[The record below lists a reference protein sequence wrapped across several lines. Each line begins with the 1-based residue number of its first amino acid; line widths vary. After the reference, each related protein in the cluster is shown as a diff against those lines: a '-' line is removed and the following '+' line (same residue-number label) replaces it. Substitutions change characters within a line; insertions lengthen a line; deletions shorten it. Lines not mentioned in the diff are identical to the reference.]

1 MQIRTAV
8 KTDAEGILAHCR
20 RVLGE
25 TDFLMT
31 ETEEF
36 KLTVEEEEEWI
47 EQSLQSGDL
56 ILVVEKDNE
65 VIGMLNFKRS
75 KRKKV
80 RHLGYFGISVQEKY
94 CNQGL
99 GKKVMK
105 QFLKWAE
112 EEPGLEKVCLEVF
125 SHNVRAIH
133 LYKKLGFIEEGR
145 KIKHIKRTDG
155 TYTDELMMYKFV
167 KLVEELV

>member
-8 KTDAEGILAHCR
+8 KNDAEGILAHCR
-20 RVLGE
+20 RVMGE

-56 ILVVEKDNE
+56 ILVVEKGNE

-80 RHLGYFGISVQEKY
+80 RHLGYFGISIQEKY

-99 GKKVMK
+99 GKKMMK

-133 LYKKLGFIEEGR
+133 LYKVLGFIEEGR

-155 TYTDELMMYKFV
+155 TYADELMMYKFV
-167 KLVEELV
+167 KLVGELV